1 MRTPR
6 RLILVLV
13 LAMTLASIATGTALA
28 TRRGSTGARITFDP
42 AQVVEGT
49 QYQVKGTGFGANKWV
64 SVGAY
69 YSDTT
74 WWASGVT
81 DDHGRFSLTLTATRP
96 GQVLHEAYQ
105 QGNSGRFRL
114 KTSKTLTVDPAPA
127 G

>member
-6 RLILVLV
+6 RLIVVLV
-13 LAMTLASIATGTALA
+13 LATTLASIATGTAA
-28 TRRGSTGARITFDP
+28 AARRGATGAKITFDP
-42 AQVVEGT
+42 AQVVQGT
-49 QYQVKGTGFGANKWV
+49 QYLVKGTGFSANTWV

-81 DDHGRFSLTLTATRP
+81 DDQGRFSLTLTATRA

-105 QGNSGRFRL
+105 QGKSGRFRL
-114 KTSKTLTVDPAPA
+114 KTSATLTVPSS
-127 G
+127 